1 MQLAQSIADLRYGGF
16 PMNPDPNAFR
26 NDAEQQMGLLAFD
39 AFHRKDVGALKQL
52 MDQGAPA
59 GARLDCALSIR
70 LEADFVAALKV
81 ILGGD
86 RATDAPLEKIQQAF
100 DYTPETAAAIQTYTR
115 DAFVIRDILCAAE
128 NQASI
133 PLAPEFIE
141 HMLNNAAGFR
151 DSLGNSSLMTA
162 TCMIDQHAVPV
173 NKFIVKLLQRGIA
186 VDQRLHDG
194 RAEFVVRP
202 VLGLVL
208 KPRPDVRAE
217 VVDGLVLLV
226 DHARE
231 LVIKLGQLFDSDRR
245 DVDGVVYGPAPIL
258 LVRIILGVGQAEGA
272 GVAGAR
278 ARERFGKLFQH
289 AFASWPRTYAAPLSS
304 GIQWGLRRQRLLPSR
319 RCAFFGG

>member
-16 PMNPDPNAFR
+16 PMNPNPNAFR
-26 NDAEQQMGLLAFD
+26 NGAEQQMGLLALD

-59 GARLDCALSIR
+59 GARLDCALSLR

-86 RATDAPLEKIQQAF
+86 RTTDAPVEKIQQAF

-141 HMLNNAAGFR
+141 HVLNNAAGFR

-162 TCMIDQHAVPV
+162 TSMIDQHAVPV
-173 NKFIVKLLQRGIA
+173 NAFIVKLLRRGVA
-186 VDQRLHDG
+186 VDFQGYFGCTASMWSVILTDIPRVALLLEHGASIDAVDFAGNGLLHWASATAAIDHTSRHRE
-194 RAEFVVRP
+194 RAERMIAWLIDHGANEQRTNK
-202 VLGLVL
+202 LGLM
-208 KPRPDVRAE
+208 AS
-217 VVDGLVLLV
+217 
-226 DHARE
+226 AY
-231 LVIKLGQLFDSDRR
+231 FDS
-245 DVDGVVYGPAPIL
+245 
-258 LVRIILGVGQAEGA
+258 
-272 GVAGAR
+272 
-278 ARERFGKLFQH
+278 
-289 AFASWPRTYAAPLSS
+289 
-304 GIQWGLRRQRLLPSR
+304 LR
-319 RCAFFGG
+319 